1 MRPHIAML
9 ADFDTTKRPR
19 PHRMIIAL
27 RDIARLFVIARE
39 ASPEAGARCF
49 SFPAPESNA
58 QTRTKKQNER
68 IKALCDSGEFAPLIY
83 TKERAQIPAL
93 LDSLPKLDL
102 IIVEDIALLPFAC
115 DYKEKHACKI
125 LVDLR
130 EFYPLEYEDKQW
142 LEGLGKL
149 FAHLCA
155 QYLPKAD
162 GCLCVSAPIAARY
175 LQDFGIASI
184 LYYSLPPYHNLT
196 PSKTSAPIRLIYH
209 GLISEERGST
219 NLLELAKELGD
230 GYEIYCQVLSNRSD
244 FLARF
249 ITQADPIPNCHIL
262 PPVSLEEI
270 IPSCNGFDI
279 GIISLQDTS
288 FNNKNAMPNKLFEY
302 IQSRLCVVATPL
314 DSIKEFFAHYEVGIT
329 SSDFSA
335 SSIAHAVRSLSI
347 AQIMAY
353 KSRAHSYAKELSL
366 DSNAKKARQ
375 IVRDLLAK

>member
-1 MRPHIAML
+1 ML

-19 PHRMIIAL
+19 PHRMIAAL
-27 RDIARLFVIARE
+27 RDVARLFVIARE
-39 ASPEAGARCF
+39 ASPEVGAHCF

-58 QTRTKKQNER
+58 QTRTKEQNER
-68 IKALCDSGEFAPLIY
+68 IKALCDRGEFAPLIY
-83 TKERAQIPAL
+83 TKKRAQIPAL

-115 DYKEKHACKI
+115 DYKEKHSCKI

-149 FAHLCA
+149 FAHLCER
-155 QYLPKAD
+155 YLPKAD

-196 PSKTSAPIRLIYH
+196 PSETSAPIRLIYH

-219 NLLELAKELGD
+219 NLLELAKELGE
-230 GYEIYCQVLSNRSD
+230 GYEIYCQVLSNNSD
-244 FLARF
+244 FLAHF
-249 ITQADPIPNCHIL
+249 IAQAAPIPNCHIL

-314 DSIKEFFAHYEVGIT
+314 DSIREFFTHYEVGIT

-335 SSIAHAVRSLSI
+335 SSLAHAVRSLSP

-353 KSRAHSYAKELSL
+353 KVRAHSYAKELSL
-366 DSNAKKARQ
+366 ESNATKARH
-375 IVRDLLAK
+375 IVRDLLS

>member
-1 MRPHIAML
+1 ML

-19 PHRMIIAL
+19 PHRMISAL
-27 RDIARLFVIARE
+27 KDIAQMFVIARE
-39 ASPEAGARCF
+39 ASQENGARCF

-58 QTRTKKQNER
+58 QTRTKEQNAR
-68 IKALCDSGEFAPLIY
+68 IHFLCEQGDFAPLIY
-83 TKERAQIPAL
+83 TKNRATIPKIL
-93 LDSLPKLDL
+93 ESLPRLNL
-102 IIVEDIALLPFAC
+102 IIVEDLALLPFAC
-115 DYKEKHACKI
+115 DYKEKYPCKI

-142 LEGLGKL
+142 LEGLGR
-149 FAHLCA
+149 FFTHLCKH
-155 QYLPKAD
+155 YLPKAD
-162 GCLCVSAPIAARY
+162 CCLCVSTPIIDRY
-175 LQDFGIASI
+175 AKDFGIASI
-184 LYYSLPPYHNLT
+184 LYYSLPPYHSLT
-196 PSKTSAPIRLIYH
+196 PSAISTPIKLIYH

-219 NLLELAKELGD
+219 NLLELATELGK
-230 GYEIYCQVLSNRSD
+230 GYEIYCQVLSNNSD

-249 ITQADPIPNCHIL
+249 IAQAAPIPNCHIL

-270 IPSCNGFDI
+270 IPSCNDFDI

-314 DSIKEFFAHYEVGIT
+314 DSIREFFRHYEVGIT

-335 SSIAHAVRSLSI
+335 SSLAQAVRSLSP

-353 KSRAHSYAKELSL
+353 KIRSHSHAQELSL
-366 DSNAKKARQ
+366 ESNAKKARQ
-375 IVRDLLAK
+375 IVRDLLK

>member
-1 MRPHIAML
+1 ML

-249 ITQADPIPNCHIL
+249 IAQADPIPNCHIL

>member
-184 LYYSLPPYHNLT
+184 LDYSLPPYHNLT